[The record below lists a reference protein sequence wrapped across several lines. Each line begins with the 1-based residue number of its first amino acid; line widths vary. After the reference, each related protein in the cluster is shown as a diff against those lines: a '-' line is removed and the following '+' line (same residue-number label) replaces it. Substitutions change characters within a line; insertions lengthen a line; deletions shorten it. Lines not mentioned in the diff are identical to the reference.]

1 MNEGDFTTDNY
12 SLSHLK
18 FQSWGDQDDSELR
31 NRRKRCKYQKQDVI
45 TIEHFR
51 FQMYK
56 VFPYSCSFC
65 KLCFKGTP

>member
-1 MNEGDFTTDNY
+1 MQCKLNEGDFTTDNY
-12 SLSHLK
+12 SLSHMK

-51 FQMYK
+51 FQFFSQPQMHND
-56 VFPYSCSFC
+56 
-65 KLCFKGTP
+65 TR